1 MVQGPDFTFDEIPG
15 NGILDFPSSG
25 SAEFF
30 YQAGQVTSL
39 NCELGYSVPNK
50 IKIKI

>member
-30 YQAGQVTSL
+30 LSSRPSDQL
-39 NCELGYSVPNK
+39 KL
-50 IKIKI
+50 